1 MKMLK
6 MLFIGLLPITLS
18 VLTGCSRHPNNFWD
32 DTRSAGRHMTRGFR
46 TLGGKHGDS
55 RQICSRDEFMPSNYG
70 NGCDEFVPLC
80 DDPNASE
87 FSMADMPARSPR
99 ECPGEPGST
108 IPGIQAFRDPSNNPR
123 LAGIFR
129 HLHFAYNSS
138 LVKGQ
143 EDLGTIQKVSS
154 YMKQHPNAYIFIE
167 GHCDERGPE
176 AFNFALGANRSNS
189 VRSLLIN
196 EGASPD
202 NIFTISYGK
211 DRPLVVGHDEEAWQ
225 QNRRA
230 EFKIYER

>member
-6 MLFIGLLPITLS
+6 TLFIGLLPMTLCF
-18 VLTGCSRHPNNFWD
+18 LTGCNRHPNNFWD
-32 DTRSAGRHMTRGFR
+32 DTRSAGRHMQRGVR

-55 RQICSRDEFMPSNYG
+55 RQIGSRDEFMPSRNG
-70 NGCDEFVPLC
+70 NMYEEFVPLS
-80 DDPNASE
+80 DDPNASD
-87 FSMADMPARSPR
+87 FSMEDMHARPPR

-108 IPGIQAFRDPSNNPR
+108 IPGIQAFRDPSTNSR
-123 LAGIFR
+123 LSGIFR
-129 HLHFAYNSS
+129 HIHFAYNSS

-143 EDLGTIQKVSS
+143 EDLGTVQRVAT
-154 YMKQHPNAYIFIE
+154 YMKQHPSTYIFVE

-176 AFNFALGANRSNS
+176 AYNFALGANRSNS

-196 EGASPD
+196 EGVSPD

-211 DRPLVVGHDEEAWQ
+211 DRPLVVGHDEEAWH

-230 EFKIYER
+230 EFKVYER